1 MVPPHSK
8 VRVPKALAGRKCS
21 ITPASPRIAV
31 SCSPSTPRRV
41 DEPYTHR
48 AGWDLDVRVY
58 PDRRPGN
65 LEIAGL
71 HKGLILVQ
79 SGAELVEEGAG
90 FGVPVA
96 RFKDKTFFSGSA
108 SLTLLEEGPPPVIQK
123 SYILDTVSVRSLRGG
138 GRISDAFYHPLHRA
152 FTRAYLSRP
161 GFRRLLNKVI
171 EARKAV
177 GVTTGFVKA
186 APRGV
191 VDVRYTLREGLIE
204 VEADLNRVS
213 EGCEEVVMLN
223 EQGASTFRR
232 YRDDGGLDLLDD
244 AMGAWDRIEAYKGT
258 LSDAGGRLSFSID
271 KPSSSQV
278 MYRGREKTRDRL
290 SWTGIAL
297 SMKPG
302 GSVKYTIR
310 LERVT

>member
-1 MVPPHSK
+1 MSCFPP
-8 VRVPKALAGRKCS
+8 
-21 ITPASPRIAV
+21 
-31 SCSPSTPRRV
+31 TPRRI
-41 DEPYTHR
+41 DEPYTYK
-48 AGWDLDVRVY
+48 AGWDLEVRVY
-58 PDRRPGN
+58 PDMRPGN
-65 LEIAGL
+65 LEIARL

-79 SGAELVEEGAG
+79 SGVELVEEGAG

-123 SYILDTVSVRSLRGG
+123 SYVLDTVSVRSLRGG
-138 GRISDAFYHPLHRA
+138 LRISDVFYHPLHRA

-171 EARKAV
+171 ETRRAV
-177 GVTTGFVKA
+177 GVATGFVKA

-191 VDVRYTLREGLIE
+191 VDVRYTFREGLIE
-204 VEADLNRVS
+204 VEADLSKVS
-213 EGCEEVVMLN
+213 EGCGEGVMLN

-244 AMGAWDRIEAYKGT
+244 AMGAWDRIEASRGT
-258 LSDAGGRLSFSID
+258 LSDARGKLSFSVV
-271 KPSSSQV
+271 KPSPSQV
-278 MYRGREKTRDRL
+278 MYRGREKARDRL

-297 SMKPG
+297 SLKPG
-302 GSVKYTIR
+302 TSVKYAIR
-310 LERVT
+310 LERVA